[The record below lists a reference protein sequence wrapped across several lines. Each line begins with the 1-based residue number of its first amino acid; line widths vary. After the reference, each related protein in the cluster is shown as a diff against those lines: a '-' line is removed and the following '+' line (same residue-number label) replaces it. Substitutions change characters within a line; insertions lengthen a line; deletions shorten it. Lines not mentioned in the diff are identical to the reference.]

1 MVGAPDQNTLKR
13 NAIVAI
19 KRPERWPN
27 EKGRH
32 CWRPLK
38 IFHRVEEK
46 QRSLQRS

>member
-1 MVGAPDQNTLKR
+1 MLLEKFQVLRP
-13 NAIVAI
+13 AIE
-19 KRPERWPN
+19 PEDAPN

-46 QRSLQRS
+46 QRSWQRS